1 MRCSCAFEK
10 EKVEMNKKLLTVV
23 IALIVL
29 FAGATAFLLLTGDK
43 EPDTQGTETE
53 GETYTLFDIPSAS
66 LKEVEVNA
74 ADFNIKAVN
83 TGDSEWTIDGE
94 NAEEISPQ
102 KAFGLAGTV
111 SNLMSQ
117 NKYEK
122 PDDLSAYGL
131 DNPSIT
137 VTLRL
142 KDGTEN
148 KLYIGDLSAALG
160 EYFAM
165 KDGDDAVY
173 TVYKHKVDA
182 MLEPVS
188 YYKEFD
194 RLTLNADD
202 IMGVRIKR
210 GTDSINIR
218 IRDDIDEFTPVVWE
232 MTEPYE
238 SSANDDY
245 IDGEIL
251 DPISGLE
258 FTSPIENA
266 DGGFTDNSPEVTL
279 TVLTHDEESG
289 ELNGGSYTE
298 TFTVGKAEG
307 DNTYVKYGGKVF
319 LVPTENVAFAND
331 SAFNIVSKLQLME
344 NIANIKSVTVEY
356 GGAGHKIE
364 VSRDSNN
371 KYSFKTDG
379 KDADTEKSQ
388 TIYESLI
395 SLSADSAYT
404 GGDLGETALKITYE
418 GADGND
424 STVIEVKRVGDINC
438 AIVKNGLHDKIRE
451 DTGIYGGIR
460 RVPPRLYGR
469 IGG

>member
-418 GADGND
+418 GADGSG

-438 AIVKNGLHDKIRE
+438 AIVKNGKTDFMIRYAKIQGFTEEFDEYLRGFTE
-451 DTGIYGGIR
+451 E
-460 RVPPRLYGR
+460 
-469 IGG
+469 

>member
-1 MRCSCAFEK
+1 
-10 EKVEMNKKLLTVV
+10 MNKKLLTVI

-29 FAGATAFLLLTGDK
+29 FAGATAFLLLTGNK

-53 GETYTLFDIPSAS
+53 GETYTLFEIPSSS
-66 LKEVEVNA
+66 LKEVEVNK

-111 SNLMSQ
+111 SNLTSR
-117 NKYEK
+117 NRYDAPE
-122 PDDLSAYGL
+122 DLSAYGL
-131 DNPSIT
+131 DNPSVT

-142 KDGTEN
+142 KEGTEN
-148 KLYIGDLSAALG
+148 KLYIGDLSASLG
-160 EYFAM
+160 EYFVM

-173 TVYKHKVDA
+173 TIYKHKVDA
-182 MLEPVS
+182 MLEPIS
-188 YYKEFD
+188 YYKEFN

-202 IMGVRIKR
+202 ITGVKIERGGDDIEIK
-210 GTDSINIR
+210 
-218 IRDDIDEFTPVVWE
+218 IRDDIDEFTPIVWE
-232 MTEPYE
+232 MTAPYE

-251 DPISGLE
+251 EPISNLE
-258 FTSPIENA
+258 LTTPIDNA
-266 DGGFTDNSPEVTL
+266 DGGFTDKSPIVTV
-279 TVLTHDEESG
+279 TILTHDEESG

-319 LVPTENVAFAND
+319 LVPTENVEFVND

-344 NIANIKSVTVEY
+344 NIADIKSVTVEY
-356 GGAGHKIE
+356 GGASHKIE

-395 SLSADSAYT
+395 SLSVDSAYT

-424 STVIEVKRVGDINC
+424 NTTIEVKRVGDINS
-438 AIVKNGLHDKIRE
+438 AVVKNDKTEFMIRYAKIQE
-451 DTGIYGGIR
+451 FTEEFDEYLRSFTEE
-460 RVPPRLYGR
+460 
-469 IGG
+469 

>member
-1 MRCSCAFEK
+1 
-10 EKVEMNKKLLTVV
+10 MNKKLLTVI

-53 GETYTLFDIPSAS
+53 GETYTLFDIPSTS

-111 SNLMSQ
+111 SNLLSQ

-131 DNPSIT
+131 DNPSVT

-173 TVYKHKVDA
+173 TIYKHKVDA

-194 RLTLNADD
+194 RLTLNTDD
-202 IMGVRIKR
+202 ITGVSIKR
-210 GTDSINIR
+210 GADSINIR

-238 SSANDDY
+238 SLANDDY

-279 TVLTHDEESG
+279 TVLSHDEESG
-289 ELNGGSYTE
+289 ELDGGSYTE

-319 LVPTENVAFAND
+319 LVPTENVAFASD

-344 NIANIKSVTVEY
+344 NIADIKSVTVEY
-356 GGAGHKIE
+356 GGASHKIE

-379 KDADTEKSQ
+379 KYADREKSQ

-418 GADGND
+418 GADGNG

-438 AIVKNGLHDKIRE
+438 AIVKNSKTDFMIRYAKIQGFTEEFDEYLRGFTE
-451 DTGIYGGIR
+451 E
-460 RVPPRLYGR
+460 
-469 IGG
+469 